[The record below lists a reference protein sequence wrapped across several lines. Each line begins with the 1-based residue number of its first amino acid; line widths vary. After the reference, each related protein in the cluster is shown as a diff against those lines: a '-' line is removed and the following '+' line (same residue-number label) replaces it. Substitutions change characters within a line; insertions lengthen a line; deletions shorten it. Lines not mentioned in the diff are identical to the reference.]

1 MSVLQDPQ
9 LASEDLITVEI
20 EVDVRKSAR
29 ENAADYYESAKRARR
44 KAESAKSVLVEL
56 EKKLA
61 GLERGAA
68 EAKIA
73 RATPPIVKKK
83 VELWFEKFRWFFT
96 SEGFLAVGGRS
107 AEQNE
112 VLVKK
117 HMQEGDVVFH
127 TDISGSPFVILK
139 GGEKG
144 DEKSLEEAAK
154 FTASYSSAWKAGLG
168 GCEVYWVKPEQVS
181 KKAPAGEYIAK
192 GAFMIYG
199 KKNYFHRVPLET
211 AIGWDQKSG
220 AVVYGPLSALASREI
235 AHTIILNV
243 GETEQLELAKKI
255 RKILEEKTKSEVP
268 LEDVQK
274 ALPPGKSRIVV
285 KQQ

>member
-1 MSVLQDPQ
+1 M
-9 LASEDLITVEI
+9 EITVDI
-20 EVDVRKSAR
+20 RKSAR
-29 ENAADYYESAKRARR
+29 ENAADYYESSKKAKK
-44 KAESAKSVLVEL
+44 KAESAKAVLAEL

-61 GLERGAA
+61 ELELGAA

-73 RATPPIVKKK
+73 RAAPPSAIKRR
-83 VELWFEKFRWFFT
+83 EEWFSKFRWFTT

-112 VLVKK
+112 SLVKK
-117 HMQEGDVVFH
+117 HMTDGDVVFH

-139 GGEKG
+139 GGEKAG
-144 DEKSLEEAAK
+144 EKSLEEAAR

-168 GCEVYWVKPEQVS
+168 GCEVYWIKPEQVS

-211 AIGWDQKSG
+211 AVGWNQKNKT
-220 AVVYGPLSALASREI
+220 VVYGPIQSLVSIGAVHLITLS
-235 AHTIILNV
+235 V
-243 GETEQLELAKKI
+243 GETEQLELAKKM
-255 RKILEEKTKSEVP
+255 RKILEEKTESEVS
-268 LEDVQK
+268 LEEVQK
-274 ALPPGKSRIVV
+274 ALPPGKSKIVN
-285 KQQ
+285 QQ